1 MLLRGWIAFSFACL
15 ATLAMAQT
23 SAPTKRYLLIP
34 VDDRPAT
41 SQFAEMIGDIASVNV
56 DVPPQETLGKFTT
69 PGSPDKVL
77 DWLEGLDL
85 SGYDAVIASTDM
97 FLYGGLIASREPR
110 TSLEDARKY
119 LRRFVAVRKKYP
131 SIPFYGFS
139 AVMRLSPT
147 STDQNKPYRE
157 LLTRSVIYRE
167 RIAERQDLGSMLF
180 YHYNAA
186 RLPEGALARYDASRY
201 RNFHLQRDL
210 LKAVK
215 GNLFNYFVVG
225 QDDAQPEGPNVP
237 ETRQLIELAD
247 LLDCRNQVY
256 FCEGIDQH
264 SNVLV
269 SRALTQSL
277 RWTPKVR
284 VVVADPLGMNTIPA
298 YESSTLATSLREQ
311 LEATGAEFA
320 TNPLVYD
327 YSLYINTPSPRPAQF
342 SEFLDNLSTELEQ
355 GFPVAV
361 ADVNL
366 GKTGTGDPVLF
377 DALNTSGRAMRL
389 LSYSGWNTAGNTL
402 GTAIPAA
409 NVYLLSRRMAS
420 VDQLRRELQQR
431 SFLLHRLV
439 NDFEYHRYT
448 RPQAY
453 AMLDE
458 RKNSRDEVYGEVLA
472 QVNNFVK
479 LDISQRLE
487 TLFSRQFEGKR
498 FFAGTRQY
506 ELNQLTNIHVSLPW
520 PRAFE
525 VKIDFTMD
533 AREVGGKDAV
543 THAH

>member
-1 MLLRGWIAFSFACL
+1 MLFRGGLAFLFACVCML
-15 ATLAMAQT
+15 AVAQT
-23 SAPTKRYLLIP
+23 TIPSKRYLLIP

-41 SQFAEMIGDIASVNV
+41 SQFAAMIGDIASVEV

-77 DWLEGLDL
+77 DWLESLDL

-110 TSLEDARKY
+110 TSIEDARKY
-119 LRRFVAVRKKYP
+119 LRRFVAIRKKYP

-139 AVMRLSPT
+139 SVMRLSPT

-157 LLTRSVIYRE
+157 LLVRAVVYRE
-167 RIAERQDLGSMLF
+167 RVAKRQDLESLVF
-180 YHYNAA
+180 FHYNLA
-186 RLPEGALARYDASRY
+186 RLPNGALDRYDESRY

-215 GNLFNYFVVG
+215 GNLFNYFIVG

-237 ETRQLIELAD
+237 ETQHLMELSE
-247 LLDCRNQVY
+247 LLDCREQVY

-269 SRALTQSL
+269 SRALTQSM

-284 VVVADPLGMNTIPA
+284 IVVADPLGMNTIPS

-311 LEATGAEFA
+311 LEATGAEYA
-320 TNPLVYD
+320 KNPLVYD
-327 YSLYINTPSPRPAQF
+327 YSLYINTPAPRQAQF
-342 SEFLDNLSTELEQ
+342 NEFLDNLSTELEQ

-366 GKTGTGDPVLF
+366 GKTGTGDPLLF

-409 NVYLLSRRMAS
+409 NVYLLSRRMSS

-453 AMLDE
+453 AMLDQ
-458 RKNSRDEVYGEVLA
+458 RKTSRDEVYGEVLD

-487 TLFSRQFEGKR
+487 SLFTKQFEGKR

-506 ELNQLTNIHVSLPW
+506 ELNQLSNIEVSLPW

-533 AREVGGKDAV
+533 AIEVGAKDAL
-543 THAH
+543 ADAR